1 MVHQLHLQAER
12 LADRP
17 ALWMKRDGAW
27 MPTSWRQYS
36 SRVKDLSLG
45 LLSLGLQPRQA
56 VGLIGFNRE
65 EWLVSALA
73 TMACQG
79 VPVGLYTTSSPEQ
92 LQYVLAHC
100 EAPIVVVEN
109 EAYLARVM
117 AVRAQLP
124 ALRHLVVMD
133 AGSSLPEGVVRYGD
147 LLAWGRGL
155 PEREY
160 YERLEAARPD
170 DLATIIY
177 TSGTTGH
184 PKGVML
190 THRNI
195 GWTASA
201 LVEATELG
209 EDEALLSYL
218 PLSHIA
224 EQTCSIFGPLL
235 RGMQVWFAESFE
247 KLGENLREVRPTV
260 FFAVPRVWE
269 KFKARAEAGFIQQ
282 PKARQRTLAWARG
295 VATRW
300 HTLTLA
306 HRQPTVRLAAQYA
319 LAQRLVF
326 EPLKRRI
333 GLDRCRFFAT
343 SAAPIGPDVLD
354 FFVSIDVVLR
364 EVYGQSEVTG
374 PTSVSTRE
382 HTRLGTLGR
391 PLPGVAVR
399 IDDDGEILVRGENVC
414 AGYLKDP
421 GATAELLR
429 DGWLHSGDVGAFDA
443 DGYLRITGRKKEII
457 VTSGGKK
464 TPPATLE
471 GLLRSIDP
479 VGQAL
484 VVGDRRPYLVALLT
498 MDPEKVARFRADN
511 PGVEPSGLDA
521 AFHGWLEQQIAARV
535 NARVARFE
543 AIKRFVVL
551 PGEFSI
557 EGGELTSTLKVRRAH
572 CEAKYAG
579 EIDALYAGASAAL

>member
-1 MVHQLHLQAER
+1 
-12 LADRP
+12 
-17 ALWMKRDGAW
+17 
-27 MPTSWRQYS
+27 
-36 SRVKDLSLG
+36 
-45 LLSLGLQPRQA
+45 
-56 VGLIGFNRE
+56 
-65 EWLVSALA
+65 
-73 TMACQG
+73 
-79 VPVGLYTTSSPEQ
+79 
-92 LQYVLAHC
+92 
-100 EAPIVVVEN
+100 
-109 EAYLARVM
+109 
-117 AVRAQLP
+117 
-124 ALRHLVVMD
+124 
-133 AGSSLPEGVVRYGD
+133 
-147 LLAWGRGL
+147 
-155 PEREY
+155 
-160 YERLEAARPD
+160 
-170 DLATIIY
+170 
-177 TSGTTGH
+177 
-184 PKGVML
+184 
-190 THRNI
+190 
-195 GWTASA
+195 
-201 LVEATELG
+201 
-209 EDEALLSYL
+209 
-218 PLSHIA
+218 
-224 EQTCSIFGPLL
+224 
-235 RGMQVWFAESFE
+235 
-247 KLGENLREVRPTV
+247 
-260 FFAVPRVWE
+260 
-269 KFKARAEAGFIQQ
+269 
-282 PKARQRTLAWARG
+282 
-295 VATRW
+295 
-300 HTLTLA
+300 
-306 HRQPTVRLAAQYA
+306 
-319 LAQRLVF
+319 
-326 EPLKRRI
+326 
-333 GLDRCRFFAT
+333 
-343 SAAPIGPDVLD
+343 
-354 FFVSIDVVLR
+354 
-364 EVYGQSEVTG
+364 VYGQSEVTG